1 MLLNI
6 LGIPIDEAIQLL
18 MVGSDTS
25 YNAVMK
31 VTENEEYRIVHEC
44 VTGKTIKLSYDY
56 YGTFS
61 IQGVPMNA
69 RKEVSKYQDK
79 IWK

>member
-1 MLLNI
+1 
-6 LGIPIDEAIQLL
+6 

-25 YNAVMK
+25 YNVVMK
-31 VTENEEYRIVHEC
+31 VTENEEYRIV
-44 VTGKTIKLSYDY
+44 TGKTTKLSYDY

-79 IWK
+79 V